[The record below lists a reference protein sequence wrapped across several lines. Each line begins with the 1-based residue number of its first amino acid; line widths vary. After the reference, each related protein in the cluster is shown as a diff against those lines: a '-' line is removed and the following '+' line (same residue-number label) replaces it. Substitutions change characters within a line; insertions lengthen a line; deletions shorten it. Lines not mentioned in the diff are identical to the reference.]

1 MTVMSNIKRSNDIF
15 AVIDIGNTKVSS
27 LIGTSA
33 KNNDVQVKVLG
44 FGQHASLGI
53 TNGIVTDM
61 KEIANSIAKAVEGA
75 ETMAGFPIN
84 KVTCSLS
91 GGRPITKVTR
101 GKLKI
106 ENGQVMKSDIAKIQ
120 KMNKPK
126 LIENYKFL
134 SSSVI
139 KYYIDNNTPVDNPIG
154 IHTDNLIVEISHIYG
169 QKRVI
174 ENISSAI
181 DLCHLSIDK
190 FIICSEASGVSTLIE
205 DERLNG
211 AIVIDLGGNVT
222 SIGVFINNKIIFSD
236 SIPIGGVHITSD
248 IVRGLGTKAEDAEK
262 IKILYGSALSNET
275 DEYTKID
282 VPIISDEGEII
293 DQEIP
298 KAMLTAII
306 KPRIEEIFE
315 LVKERLTFLTLSASS
330 INKVILCGGGANLNN
345 VRELASSYL
354 NTNVRIGRPI
364 GLVDIPE
371 IVHTPTFSCLTGL
384 LIKSLQQEKLLISN
398 KMNSGLFNYFGR
410 ISDWLDE
417 NL

>member
-126 LIENYKFL
+126 IIENYKFL

-222 SIGVFINNKIIFSD
+222 SVGVFINNKIIFSD

-275 DEYTKID
+275 DEYTKIE

>member
-169 QKRVI
+169 QKSII

-275 DEYTKID
+275 DEYTKIE

>member
-84 KVTCSLS
+84 KVICSLS

-169 QKRVI
+169 QERII

-275 DEYTKID
+275 DEYTKIE
-282 VPIISDEGEII
+282 VPIISDEGEIV

-298 KAMLTAII
+298 RAMLTAII

-315 LVKERLTFLTLSASS
+315 LVKERLTFLTLSENS

>member
-275 DEYTKID
+275 DEYTKIE

>member
-84 KVTCSLS
+84 KVICSLS

-106 ENGQVMKSDIAKIQ
+106 ENGQVMKSDIIKIQ

-169 QKRVI
+169 KKSII

-275 DEYTKID
+275 DEYTKIE

-398 KMNSGLFNYFGR
+398 KMNSGFFNYFGR

>member
-169 QKRVI
+169 RKSII

-275 DEYTKID
+275 DEYTKIE

>member
-1 MTVMSNIKRSNDIF
+1 MTIMSNIKRSNDIF

-84 KVTCSLS
+84 KVICSLS

-106 ENGQVMKSDIAKIQ
+106 ENGQVMKSDIVKIQ

-169 QKRVI
+169 QERII

-222 SIGVFINNKIIFSD
+222 SVGVFINNKIIFSD

-275 DEYTKID
+275 DEYTKIE
-282 VPIISDEGEII
+282 VPIISDEGEIV

-315 LVKERLTFLTLSASS
+315 LVKERLTFLTLSSSS

>member
-84 KVTCSLS
+84 KVICSLS

-169 QKRVI
+169 RKSII

-275 DEYTKID
+275 DEYTKIE

-315 LVKERLTFLTLSASS
+315 LVKERLTFLTLSSSS

>member
-1 MTVMSNIKRSNDIF
+1 MTVMNNIKRSNDIF

-27 LIGTSA
+27 LIGSSS

-53 TNGIVTDM
+53 NNGIITDM

-91 GGRPITKVTR
+91 GGRPIIKVTR
-101 GKLKI
+101 SELKI
-106 ENGQVMKSDIAKIQ
+106 ENGQVTKNDLAKIE
-120 KMNKPK
+120 KINKPK
-126 LIENYKFL
+126 VIENYKL
-134 SSSVI
+134 MSSSVI

-154 IHTDNLIVEISHIYG
+154 IHTENLIVEMNNIYG
-169 QKRVI
+169 KIGVI
-174 ENISSAI
+174 KNISNAI

-190 FIICSEASGVSTLIE
+190 FTICSEASGVSTLIE
-205 DERLNG
+205 DERKNG
-211 AIVIDLGGNVT
+211 AIIIDLGGNVT

-236 SIPIGGVHITSD
+236 SIPIGGIHITSD

-262 IKILYGSALSNET
+262 IKILYGSALSNEN

-282 VPIISDEGEII
+282 VPIISDDGEII
-293 DQEIP
+293 SQKIP

-315 LVKERLTFLTLSASS
+315 IVKERLTFLKLSKSS
-330 INKVILCGGGANLNN
+330 INKVILCGGGASLNN
-345 VRELASSYL
+345 VREFASSYL
-354 NTNVRIGRPI
+354 STNVRIGRPI
-364 GLVDIPE
+364 GLINSPE
-371 IVHTPTFSCLTGL
+371 IIQTPTFSCLAGL
-384 LIKSLQQEKLLISN
+384 LIKSLQREKILTYNSL
-398 KMNSGLFNYFGR
+398 NSGFSRYFGR
-410 ISDWLDE
+410 IGNWLDE

>member
-101 GKLKI
+101 SKLKI

-222 SIGVFINNKIIFSD
+222 SVGVFINNKIIFSD

-275 DEYTKID
+275 DEYTKIE

>member
-84 KVTCSLS
+84 KVICSLS

-315 LVKERLTFLTLSASS
+315 LVKERLTFLTLSRSS

>member
-1 MTVMSNIKRSNDIF
+1 MTVMNNIKRSNDIF

-27 LIGTSA
+27 LIGSSA
-33 KNNDVQVKVLG
+33 KNNDIQVKVLG

-101 GKLKI
+101 NELKI
-106 ENGQVMKSDIAKIQ
+106 ENGQVMKSDLAKIE

-126 LIENYKFL
+126 PIENYKLL

-154 IHTDNLIVEISHIYG
+154 IHTDNLLVEISNIYG
-169 QKRVI
+169 QEGVI
-174 ENISSAI
+174 KNISSAI
-181 DLCHLSIDK
+181 DLCHLTIDK
-190 FIICSEASGVSTLIE
+190 FTICPEASGISTLIE
-205 DERLNG
+205 EERMNG
-211 AIVIDLGGNVT
+211 AIVIDLGGNMT

-236 SIPIGGVHITSD
+236 SIPIGGIHITSD
-248 IVRGLGTKAEDAEK
+248 IVRGLGAKAEDAEK
-262 IKILYGSALSNET
+262 IKILYGSAISNET

-293 DQEIP
+293 NQKIP

-306 KPRIEEIFE
+306 KPRIDEIFE
-315 LVKERLTFLTLSASS
+315 LVKERLSFLKFRNSS

-345 VRELASSYL
+345 IREHASSFL
-354 NTNVRIGRPI
+354 NINVRIGRPI
-364 GLVDIPE
+364 GLIDIPE

-384 LIKSLQQEKLLISN
+384 LIKSLQHDKRLISN
-398 KMNSGLFNYFGR
+398 NLNLGLSNYFGR
-410 ISDWLDE
+410 IGDWLDK

>member
-84 KVTCSLS
+84 KVICSLS

-106 ENGQVMKSDIAKIQ
+106 ENGQVMKSDLVKIQ

-169 QKRVI
+169 QKSII

-275 DEYTKID
+275 DEYTKIE

>member
-1 MTVMSNIKRSNDIF
+1 MTVMNNIKRSNDIF
-15 AVIDIGNTKVSS
+15 SVIDIGNTKVSS
-27 LIGTSA
+27 LIGSSV
-33 KNNDVQVKVLG
+33 KNNNVQVKVLG

-53 TNGIVTDM
+53 ANGIVTDM

-84 KVTCSLS
+84 NITCSLS
-91 GGRPITKVTR
+91 GGRPIIKVTR
-101 GKLKI
+101 NELQI
-106 ENGQVMKSDIAKIQ
+106 ENGQVTKNDLAKIE

-126 LIENYKFL
+126 IMEDYKLL

-154 IHTDNLIVEISHIYG
+154 IHTDKLIVEVSNSYG
-169 QKRVI
+169 KKGVI
-174 ENISSAI
+174 KNISSAI

-190 FIICSEASGVSTLIE
+190 FTLCSEASGVSTLIE
-205 DERLNG
+205 DERTNG
-211 AIVIDLGGNVT
+211 AIVIDLGGNLT

-236 SIPIGGVHITSD
+236 SIPIGGIHITSD

-282 VPIISDEGEII
+282 VPIISDDGEII
-293 DQEIP
+293 NQKIP

-306 KPRIEEIFE
+306 KPRIEEVFE
-315 LVKERLTFLTLSASS
+315 IVKERLTFLKLSKSS
-330 INKVILCGGGANLNN
+330 INKVVLCGGGANLNN
-345 VRELASSYL
+345 IREFASFYL
-354 NTNVRIGRPI
+354 STNVRIGRPI
-364 GLVDIPE
+364 GLIDIPE

-384 LIKSLQQEKLLISN
+384 LIKSLQQEKILISN
-398 KMNSGLFNYFGR
+398 NVNLGFLHYFGR
-410 ISDWLDE
+410 IGDWLDE

>member
-134 SSSVI
+134 SSSII

-169 QKRVI
+169 QKKVI

-205 DERLNG
+205 DERLHG

-275 DEYTKID
+275 DEYTKIE

-315 LVKERLTFLTLSASS
+315 LVKERLTFLTLSGSS

-398 KMNSGLFNYFGR
+398 KMNSGFFNYFGR

>member
-169 QKRVI
+169 QKSII

-275 DEYTKID
+275 DEYTKIE
-282 VPIISDEGEII
+282 VPIISDEGEIV

-315 LVKERLTFLTLSASS
+315 LVKERLTFLTLSSSS

-364 GLVDIPE
+364 GLVDMPE

-398 KMNSGLFNYFGR
+398 KMNSGLFNYFGK

>member
-154 IHTDNLIVEISHIYG
+154 IHTDNLTVEMSHIYG
-169 QKRVI
+169 QKSII

-205 DERLNG
+205 DERLHG

-275 DEYTKID
+275 DEYTKIE

-315 LVKERLTFLTLSASS
+315 LVKERLTFLTLSANS

>member
-1 MTVMSNIKRSNDIF
+1 MTVMNNMKRSNDIF

-27 LIGTSA
+27 LIGVSA

-44 FGQHASLGI
+44 FGQHASLGM

-75 ETMAGFPIN
+75 EIMAGFPIN

-101 GKLKI
+101 IEFKI
-106 ENGQVMKSDIAKIQ
+106 DNGQVMKNDLAKIQ
-120 KMNKPK
+120 KINKPK
-126 LIENYKFL
+126 QIDNYVLL

-154 IHTDNLIVEISHIYG
+154 IHTDNLVVEVSSVYG
-169 QKRVI
+169 QRSVI
-174 ENISSAI
+174 KNISSAI

-190 FIICSEASGVSTLIE
+190 FIICPEASGVSTLVE
-205 DERLNG
+205 DEKTNG
-211 AIVIDLGGNVT
+211 AIVVDLGGNMT

-248 IVRGLGTKAEDAEK
+248 IVRGLGTRAEDAEK

-282 VPIISDEGEII
+282 VPIISEDGEII
-293 DQEIP
+293 NQEIA

-306 KPRIEEIFE
+306 KPRIEEILE
-315 LVKERLTFLTLSASS
+315 LVRERLTFLKLDTSTL
-330 INKVILCGGGANLNN
+330 NKVILCGGGANLSNI
-345 VRELASSYL
+345 RELASSYL
-354 NTNVRIGRPI
+354 KTNVRIGRPI
-364 GLVDIPE
+364 GLVDMPE

-384 LIKSLQQEKLLISN
+384 LIKSLQQEKILISN
-398 KMNSGLFNYFGR
+398 RTNLGLFNYFGK
-410 ISDWLDE
+410 IGAWLDE

>member
-27 LIGTSA
+27 LIGTST

-169 QKRVI
+169 RKSII

-315 LVKERLTFLTLSASS
+315 LVKERLTFLTLSGSS

>member
-84 KVTCSLS
+84 KVICSLS

-101 GKLKI
+101 GELKI

-154 IHTDNLIVEISHIYG
+154 IHTDNLIVEISNIYG
-169 QKRVI
+169 QKSII

-205 DERLNG
+205 DERLHG

>member
-169 QKRVI
+169 QKSVI

-275 DEYTKID
+275 DEYTKIE

>member
-169 QKRVI
+169 RESVI

-275 DEYTKID
+275 DEYTKIE
-282 VPIISDEGEII
+282 VPIISDEGEIV

-315 LVKERLTFLTLSASS
+315 LVKERLTFLTLSSSS

-364 GLVDIPE
+364 GLVDMPE

-384 LIKSLQQEKLLISN
+384 LIKSLQHEKIFISN
-398 KMNSGLFNYFGR
+398 NTNPGLSHYFGK
-410 ISDWLDE
+410 IGNWLDE

>member
-1 MTVMSNIKRSNDIF
+1 MTVMNNIKRSSDIF

-27 LIGTSA
+27 LIGSSA
-33 KNNDVQVKVLG
+33 KNNNVQVKVLG

-61 KEIANSIAKAVEGA
+61 REIANSIAKAVEGA

-84 KVTCSLS
+84 NVTCSLS
-91 GGRPITKVTR
+91 GGRPIIKVTR
-101 GKLKI
+101 NELQI
-106 ENGQVMKSDIAKIQ
+106 ENGQVTKNDLAKIE

-126 LIENYKFL
+126 VIEDYKLL

-154 IHTDNLIVEISHIYG
+154 IHTDKLIVEVSNSYG
-169 QKRVI
+169 KKGVI
-174 ENISSAI
+174 KNISSAI

-190 FIICSEASGVSTLIE
+190 FILCSEASGVSTMIE
-205 DERLNG
+205 DERTNR
-211 AIVIDLGGNVT
+211 AIVIDLGGNLT

-236 SIPIGGVHITSD
+236 TIPIGGIHITSD

-282 VPIISDEGEII
+282 VPIISDDGEII
-293 DQEIP
+293 NQKIP

-315 LVKERLTFLTLSASS
+315 IVKERLTFLKLNKSS
-330 INKVILCGGGANLNN
+330 INKVVLCGGGANLNYI
-345 VRELASSYL
+345 REFASFYL
-354 NTNVRIGRPI
+354 GTNVRIGRPI
-364 GLVDIPE
+364 GLIDIPE

-384 LIKSLQQEKLLISN
+384 LIKSLQHEKKLISN
-398 KMNSGLFNYFGR
+398 NLSLGLSNYFGR
-410 ISDWLDE
+410 IGDWLDK

>member
-169 QKRVI
+169 QKSVI

-205 DERLNG
+205 DERLHG

-315 LVKERLTFLTLSASS
+315 LVKERLTFLTLSGSS

>member
-84 KVTCSLS
+84 RVICSLS

-101 GKLKI
+101 SKLKI
-106 ENGQVMKSDIAKIQ
+106 ENGQVMKSDIFKIQ

-154 IHTDNLIVEISHIYG
+154 IHTDNLIVEITHIYG

-174 ENISSAI
+174 KNISSAI

-190 FIICSEASGVSTLIE
+190 FITCSEASGISTLIE
-205 DERLNG
+205 NERLNG
-211 AIVIDLGGNVT
+211 SIVIDLGGNIT

-275 DEYTKID
+275 DEYTKIE
-282 VPIISDEGEII
+282 VPIISDEGEIV

-315 LVKERLTFLTLSASS
+315 LVKERLTFLTLSSSS

>member
-139 KYYIDNNTPVDNPIG
+139 KYYIDNDTPVDNPIG

-169 QKRVI
+169 RKSII

-275 DEYTKID
+275 DEYTKIE